1 MNHAVRMIN
10 IPDELYR
17 RLLDNQKDKNNDLVV
32 KEDHIDVFNKNRV
45 LSHKQK
51 LRQKIQNEVENIPQ
65 KVQVVSEVLP
75 SNVDTN
81 KIIKEEK
88 KEKQETFVEK
98 DISALD
104 KFIDKLVDKR
114 YIYGITE
121 NSQILNSEGKAV
133 KNSNIKTIV
142 EYLINP
148 NNFPKAPAGTKWIR
162 QRIETDLDFQHLKET
177 YKEKPVTE
185 PLPNQSGTNKYGRK
199 LFTLWT

>member
-17 RLLDNQKDKNNDLVV
+17 RLLDNQKDKNNDLSV

-75 SNVDTN
+75 SEVDSN

-88 KEKQETFVEK
+88 REKQETFVEK
-98 DISALD
+98 DISVLD
-104 KFIDKLVDKR
+104 KFIDKLIDKR
-114 YIYGITE
+114 YIYGVTE
-121 NSQILNSEGKAV
+121 NAQVLNSEGKAV
-133 KNSNIKTIV
+133 KSSNIKTIV

-148 NNFPKAPAGTKWIR
+148 NNFTKAPAGTKWLR
-162 QRIETDLDFQHLKET
+162 QRIEPDLDFQHLKET
-177 YKEKPVTE
+177 YKEKPVTDV
-185 PLPNQSGTNKYGRK
+185 LPNQSGTNKYARK